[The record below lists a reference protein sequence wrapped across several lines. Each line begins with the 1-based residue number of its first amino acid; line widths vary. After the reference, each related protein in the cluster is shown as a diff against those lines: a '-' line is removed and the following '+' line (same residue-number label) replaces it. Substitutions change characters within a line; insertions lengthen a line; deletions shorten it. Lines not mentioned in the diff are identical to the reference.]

1 MQTPSNSAE
10 LRRTRGWLWHA
21 GRVTVSLSAA
31 SLPLGAWIAIAG
43 GALVFGILVGRSL
56 GSRKGNRALAQR
68 LIALGTRL
76 GAEPPADDL
85 KIEGALNYL
94 ENVTGAATEAVTE
107 SSAEAIRLRRSL
119 DTLQLGLVLCDES
132 GTVIYRNEMASTM
145 MASRQGDA
153 LAAQAVTE
161 LLAEAWD
168 RGTAERTLDLYGPP
182 RRALAVRAVQ
192 IDDGRRALGVI
203 AVIEDVTERR
213 RLDDVRR
220 DFIANVS
227 HELKTPMGAMG
238 LLAETLVAE
247 KDREVAKRL
256 AERIHN
262 EAFRVSRIIDD
273 LLDLSRLESD
283 LQRPEEPVSLNL
295 VMIDAV
301 ERVRNA
307 ADHAKVKLELK
318 ESESPLTLRGSSQQ
332 LVSAMHA
339 LLENAIA
346 YAPEGSV
353 VSLSAATLAPEDLI
367 EGSFSTE
374 SGRAGWRSGV
384 DGLTSCPMILRVSV
398 ADAGQGIPATDLERI
413 FERFYRVDRGR
424 SRETGGTGL
433 GLSIVRHVAV
443 NHGGAVEVES
453 REGEGSR
460 FTLLLPLGEG
470 AL

>member
-1 MQTPSNSAE
+1 M
-10 LRRTRGWLWHA
+10 
-21 GRVTVSLSAA
+21 
-31 SLPLGAWIAIAG
+31 GAWIGIAVA
-43 GALVFGILVGRSL
+43 ALLLGLLIGRTL
-56 GSRKGNRALAQR
+56 NRRKGNRALAQR
-68 LIALGTRL
+68 LIALGSRL

-85 KIEGALNYL
+85 GIEGALNFL
-94 ENVTGAATEAVTE
+94 ENVTGAATEAVNE

-132 GTVIYRNEMASTM
+132 GTVIYRNEVASTM

-168 RGTAERTLDLYGPP
+168 KGSAERILDLYGPP
-182 RRALAVRAVQ
+182 RKALAVRAVQ

-238 LLAETLVAE
+238 LLAETLIAE
-247 KDREVAKRL
+247 KDRDVAKRL
-256 AERIHN
+256 ADRIHM

-273 LLDLSRLESD
+273 LLDLSRLESE
-283 LQRPEEPVSLNL
+283 LVHPNEPVSVNL
-295 VMIDAV
+295 AMIDAV
-301 ERVRNA
+301 ERVRA
-307 ADHAKVKLELK
+307 AAEHAKVTIVLE
-318 ESESPLTLRGSSQQ
+318 EPTSPVTMRGSSQQ

-346 YAPEGSV
+346 YAPEDSV
-353 VSLSAATLAPEDLI
+353 VSLSGIVSPRDGIT
-367 EGSFSTE
+367 EGSYVSD

-384 DGLTSCPMILRVSV
+384 DGLSSENVLRISV
-398 ADAGQGIPATDLERI
+398 ADSGQGIPATDLERI

-433 GLSIVRHVAV
+433 GLSIVRHVSV

-453 REGEGSR
+453 REGEGSC
-460 FTLLLPLGEG
+460 FSLLIPISAEG
-470 AL
+470 AS